1 MYTLEHYTA
10 RYATYHRMHTCIQVV
25 SYAVHLLWGSMHRP
39 SPLTR
44 STRYSWLGVMS
55 RYCTMAFMVGM
66 ELAFTTAACFRLLIL
81 ASIGTDDERR
91 NLIEFSKS

>member
-1 MYTLEHYTA
+1 
-10 RYATYHRMHTCIQVV
+10 
-25 SYAVHLLWGSMHRP
+25 
-39 SPLTR
+39 
-44 STRYSWLGVMS
+44 MS